1 MIRGLG
7 TIVNIAAIVVGSLA
21 GVLAGTRLV
30 DRVRTGVMSVLG
42 LLTIVNGITDAQKTH
57 NLVFPLIGLA
67 VGTALGEALSL
78 EERFERVG
86 DRMASR
92 MKSAHS
98 NVGEAFVT
106 ASLVFCIG
114 PLAILGSLQD
124 GLGRGYQLLLVKS
137 GLDGFAALIFASTLG
152 WGVALSAISVGV
164 YQGALTIGANV
175 IDPLLTP
182 RMLVELTSTGGV
194 MVMAIGVRLLD
205 LRRIRVGSMLP
216 ALVITPVLVGLFA
229 R

>member
-1 MIRGLG
+1 MIRGVG
-7 TIVNIAAIVVGSLA
+7 TIVNIVAIVGGTLA

-30 DRVRTGVMSVLG
+30 DRVRTGVMSALG
-42 LLTIVNGITDAQKTH
+42 LITLVNGLTDAQKTH
-57 NLVFPLIGLA
+57 NIVFPLLGLA
-67 VGTALGEALSL
+67 LGTALGEALSL
-78 EERFERVG
+78 EERFERFG
-86 DRMASR
+86 ERIGAR
-92 MKSAHS
+92 IKSTHN

-106 ASLVFCIG
+106 SSLVFCIG

-137 GLDGFAALIFASTLG
+137 GLDGFVSLIFASTLG
-152 WGVALSAISVGV
+152 WGVALSAVSVGL
-164 YQGALTIGANV
+164 YQGVLTLAAKA

-216 ALVITPVLVGLFA
+216 ALLITPIAVGLFA

>member
-1 MIRGLG
+1 MVTGLG
-7 TIVNIAAIVVGSLA
+7 TIVNVAAIAIGTFA
-21 GVLAGTRLV
+21 GVLAGGRLV
-30 DRVRTGVMSVLG
+30 ERVRSGVMSALG
-42 LLTIVNGITDAQKTH
+42 LLTIVNGMADAQKTH
-57 NLVFPLIGLA
+57 NLVFPLVGLA
-67 VGTALGEALSL
+67 LGTALGEALSF
-78 EERFERVG
+78 EERFERFG
-86 DRMASR
+86 ERIAAR
-92 MKSAHS
+92 MKSSHN

-137 GLDGFAALIFASTLG
+137 GLDGFVALIFASTLG
-152 WGVALSAISVGV
+152 WGVALSAISVGL
-164 YQGALTIGANV
+164 YQGALTALANV

-182 RMLVELTSTGGV
+182 RMLVELTATGGV
-194 MVMAIGVRLLD
+194 MVMAIGVRLLE

-216 ALVITPVLVGLFA
+216 ALLITPIAVGLFA

>member
-1 MIRGLG
+1 MIHGLG
-7 TIVNIAAIVVGSLA
+7 TIVNIAAIVAGSLI
-21 GVLAGTRLV
+21 GVLAGGRLIE
-30 DRVRTGVMSVLG
+30 RVRSGVMSALG
-42 LLTIVNGITDAQKTH
+42 LLTIVNGLTDAQKTH

-67 VGTALGEALSL
+67 LGTALGEAIGL
-78 EERFERVG
+78 EERFERFG
-86 DRMASR
+86 DRIATR
-92 MKSAHS
+92 IKSKHS

-106 ASLVFCIG
+106 SSLVFCIG

-152 WGVALSAISVGV
+152 WGVALSAISVGL
-164 YQGALTIGANV
+164 YQGALTAGAHI

-182 RMLVELTSTGGV
+182 RMLVELTATGGV

-205 LRRIRVGSMLP
+205 LKRVRVGSMLP
-216 ALVITPVLVGLFA
+216 ALVITPIAVGLFA

>member
-7 TIVNIAAIVVGSLA
+7 TIVNIAAIVAGSLA
-21 GVLAGTRLV
+21 GVLAGGRLV
-30 DRVRTGVMSVLG
+30 ERVRSGVMAVLG
-42 LLTIVNGITDAQKTH
+42 LLTIVSGITDAQKTH
-57 NLVFPLIGLA
+57 NLVFPLVALA
-67 VGTALGEALSL
+67 LGTALGEALGL
-78 EERFERVG
+78 EERFERFG
-86 DRMASR
+86 DRIAAR
-92 MKSAHS
+92 FKSSHN

-106 ASLVFCIG
+106 SSLVFCIG

-137 GLDGFAALIFASTLG
+137 GLDGFASLVFASTLG
-152 WGVALSAISVGV
+152 WGVALSAVSVGI
-164 YQGALTIGANV
+164 YQGALTALSNV

-182 RMLVELTSTGGV
+182 RMLVELTATGGV

-216 ALVITPVLVGLFA
+216 ALVITPIAVGLFA

>member
-1 MIRGLG
+1 MG
-7 TIVNIAAIVVGSLA
+7 TIINIAAIAAGSLV
-21 GVLAGTRLV
+21 GVTIGRRLV
-30 DRVRTGVMSVLG
+30 ERVRSGVMSVLG
-42 LLTIVNGITDAQKTH
+42 LITIVSGIADAQKSR
-57 NLVFPLIGLA
+57 NIVFPLVCLA
-67 VGTALGEALSL
+67 LGTALGEALSL
-78 EERFERVG
+78 EERFERFG
-86 DRMASR
+86 DRLGARVRST
-92 MKSAHS
+92 HS

-124 GLGRGYQLLLVKS
+124 GLGRGYELLLLKS
-137 GLDGFAALIFASTLG
+137 GLDGFASLIFASTLG
-152 WGVALSAISVGV
+152 WGVALSAVAVGI
-164 YQGALTIGANV
+164 YQGLLTAGANL

-182 RMLVELTSTGGV
+182 RMLTELTATGGV

-216 ALVITPVLVGLFA
+216 ALVITPIAVGLFA

>member
-1 MIRGLG
+1 VG
-7 TIVNIAAIVVGSLA
+7 TIVNVAAIGVGTLA
-21 GVLAGTRLV
+21 GVLAGGRLV
-30 DRVRTGVMSVLG
+30 ERVRSGVMSALG
-42 LLTIVNGITDAQKTH
+42 LLTIVNGLSDAQKTH
-57 NLVFPLIGLA
+57 NLVFPLVALA
-67 VGTALGEALSL
+67 LGTALGEALDF
-78 EERFERVG
+78 EGRFERFG
-86 DRMASR
+86 DRIAAR
-92 MKSAHS
+92 MKSTHN

-106 ASLVFCIG
+106 SSLVFCIG

-137 GLDGFAALIFASTLG
+137 GLDGFVALIFASTLG
-152 WGVALSAISVGV
+152 WGVALSAVSVGL
-164 YQGALTIGANV
+164 YQGALTLGANA

-194 MVMAIGVRLLD
+194 MVMAIGVRLLE

-216 ALVITPVLVGLFA
+216 ALLITPIAVGLFA